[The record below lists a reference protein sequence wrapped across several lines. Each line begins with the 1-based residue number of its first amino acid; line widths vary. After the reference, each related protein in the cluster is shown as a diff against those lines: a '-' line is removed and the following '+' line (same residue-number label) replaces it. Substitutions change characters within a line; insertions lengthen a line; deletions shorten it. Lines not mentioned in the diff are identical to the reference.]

1 MTKRQP
7 CATPRC
13 TNPTRSMPTCPACQR
28 AASLVRRADVHHYH
42 DLGWTVAATAEQMGI
57 TTSAVGAHR
66 LKPRPEIPPLTPSQ
80 VRRVLTLCADGHSEA
95 SIVRQTG
102 FPAHQVHGVLQ
113 APEAEDE
120 MYGLLDGRWVRS
132 PTNPLLKAWVAA

>member
-13 TNPTRSMPTCPACQR
+13 TNPTAKMATCPACQR
-28 AASLVRRADVHHYH
+28 AAVLVQRADVHFYR
-42 DLGWTVAATAEQMGI
+42 DLGWTVAATAERLGI
-57 TTSAVGAHR
+57 TEAAVGAHR
-66 LKPRPEIPPLTPSQ
+66 RKPLPEIPPLMPSQ
-80 VRRVLTLCADGHSEA
+80 VRRVLALCADGRAEA

-102 FPAHQVHGVLQ
+102 FPARQVHEVLQ

-120 MYGLLDGRWVRS
+120 MYGLLDGRWVQS
-132 PTNPLLKAWVAA
+132 PTNPLVRTWAAA

>member
-1 MTKRQP
+1 MTERQP

-13 TNPTRSMPTCPACQR
+13 ANPTAKMATCPACQR
-28 AASLVRRADVHHYH
+28 AAVLVRRADVHFYC
-42 DLGWTVAATAEQMGI
+42 DLGWTAAAIAEQMGI

-80 VRRVLTLCADGHSEA
+80 SKRVLTLCADGHAEA

-102 FPAHQVHGVLQ
+102 FPAHQVHEVLQ

-120 MYGLLDGRWVRS
+120 MYGLLDGRWVRH
-132 PTNPLLKAWVAA
+132 PTRHVQVWVAA